1 MQLIS
6 EVWQYMY
13 FGKKVAT
20 TSLWYALNVS
30 QLVGVWG
37 LYYDINESGMYI
49 ESVYL
54 IKEIWLTILE
64 YDVSFMKMSWNGN
77 IFRVT
82 GHLLH
87 KGQWRG
93 ALMFSLIYVWIKG
106 WVNNREAG
114 DLRRN
119 RAHYD
124 VMVMLF
130 FRSTGLHKILPPHSS
145 PILITIC
152 SNDSQTWPMWTY
164 QGYGSTQY
172 RSLHDRL

>member
-1 MQLIS
+1 MDWTKTTAWRDKKHLWLEIWCSLYQRFDSTCIL
-6 EVWQYMY
+6 E
-13 FGKKVAT
+13 KKVAT

-119 RAHYD
+119 RAHCD

-145 PILITIC
+145 PILIT
-152 SNDSQTWPMWTY
+152 
-164 QGYGSTQY
+164 
-172 RSLHDRL
+172 